1 MGEKSETDKHKG
13 GVCKWNNNKKKEK
26 PDAGTKS
33 NERLEFRGME
43 GYYAETKEEALK
55 TALDMIPEG
64 SVIGW
69 GGSMSAQEIGLI
81 EKVCQGNYTV
91 YNRDTCKSPEENGKC
106 SLIFSTVISSW
117 QAPMPLQ
124 KTGSWLILTE

>member
-1 MGEKSETDKHKG
+1 MDNNRKKRNQMLAQKVMKG
-13 GVCKWNNNKKKEK
+13 
-26 PDAGTKS
+26 
-33 NERLEFRGME
+33 LESRGME

-81 EKVCQGNYTV
+81 EKVGQGIYTV
-91 YNRDTCKSPEENGKC
+91 YNRDTC
-106 SLIFSTVISSW
+106 
-117 QAPMPLQ
+117 
-124 KTGSWLILTE
+124 